1 MPLLTI
7 SISAVLLYL
16 TCSVYLGGQAWH
28 GVRHPR
34 LEKLAV
40 IAGYTALSGHAV
52 ILFNTIFGDWGIDFS
67 VLKVASLTFWLIT
80 LITLLSSMRLPVK
93 NLLVP
98 LYIIAAISLVAAQAL
113 HTTAQT
119 IPNIT
124 FGIGVHILLS
134 ILAESI
140 FTIAA
145 VQAITVGIQ
154 DRLLKKHRTQGL
166 VNSLP
171 PLQTM
176 ETLLFDMLWGGQ
188 LILTAALAT
197 GIIAAPDLITALT
210 THKVVFAAIA
220 WLVFAILLWGRHQLG
235 WRGNT
240 AIRWTLTGFV
250 LLMLSYFGS
259 KFVLEF
265 LLS

>member
-7 SISAVLLYL
+7 SISAVILYL
-16 TCSVYLGGQAWH
+16 TCSLYLGGQAWH

-40 IAGYTALSGHAV
+40 LGGFAALIGHAI
-52 ILFNTIFGDWGIDFS
+52 ILMHTIFGDWGIDFS
-67 VLKVASLTFWLIT
+67 LLKVASLTFWLIT
-80 LITLLSSMRLPVK
+80 LITLLSSLRLPVK

-98 LYIIAAISLVAAQAL
+98 LYTITAISLVAAQAL
-113 HTTAQT
+113 HTTPQT

-134 ILAESI
+134 ILAESL

-145 VQAITVGIQ
+145 LQAVTVGIQ

-166 VNSLP
+166 INSLP

-176 ETLLFDMLWGGQ
+176 ETLLFDILWAGQ
-188 LILTAALAT
+188 LILTAALAA
-197 GIIAAPDLITALT
+197 GIIAAPDLVTALT
-210 THKVVFAAIA
+210 THKVVFATIA
-220 WLVFAILLWGRHQLG
+220 WLVFAILLWGRHQMG

-265 LLS
+265 LLN